1 MPLAGL
7 QMEVRNVTRADPAA
21 GTAAPAARFELVFTT
36 GAPVR
41 RYDWFRERYY
51 MEQLEVSAEAINTD
65 RLVRGAPLLNSHMA
79 WRLED
84 QIGVCDQPT
93 ISNGQGIVQSQLSR
107 RESVAGIVQD
117 LEDRVIRNVSV
128 GYVRDAI
135 EMDPPLDPSGIWTYR
150 VVRWTPMEVSLT
162 PIPADM
168 DSQVR
173 SVNGRLQDAQGHEV
187 RAYPCAITETRTAS
201 ASASSLTP
209 TVGISA
215 AIPPQEGNRTMPGN
229 SNAAGGTT
237 APIEATLTPAAPT
250 PAATAPAATDTRA
263 ADIADLCARHGVPT
277 LASGM
282 IRSGNTIEQASRAVL
297 DELARRDAAS
307 GGHRNVGRIETV
319 QDEMTVRMAGLEQAI
334 LHRVA
339 ANTQLDDNGRQYRGL
354 SLLEMGRDFLEAH
367 GQNTRGL
374 DRMTLA
380 SRMLNFRAGGM
391 MGTSDF
397 STLFA
402 NVANKR
408 LRNAYD
414 ENAGT
419 YALWARRAPNAPDF
433 KNMSVVQLAGAP
445 DLLQTNEAGEF
456 KYGAMTDAGETY
468 AMLTYGRIVHL
479 TRQAIINDDLRA
491 FERMVTAFGFAARR
505 LENRTV
511 YSQLTANANLAD
523 GGALFNATAVT
534 TTGGHANLITS
545 SALAI
550 GTLTAGRTNM
560 RLQKG
565 LQQEELNLAPAYLIV
580 PAALEQTAY
589 NLTSANYVPST
600 KAEINE
606 FRAGGRTA
614 LTPIVEPVLDANS
627 ATAWYLAAA
636 NSQVDTVEYCYLDGA
651 EGPVIESEVGFETD
665 GISYK
670 CRLDFAAKAVD
681 YRGLLKATA

>member
-1 MPLAGL
+1 MPLVGL
-7 QMEVRNVTRADPAA
+7 QMEVRNVTRADAAA
-21 GTAAPAARFELVFTT
+21 GESAPAARFELVFTT

-41 RYDWFRERYY
+41 RYDWQNGRYY
-51 MEQLEVSAEAINTD
+51 IEQLEVSAEAINTE
-65 RLVRGAPLLNSHMA
+65 RLVRGAPLLNSHSA
-79 WRLED
+79 YSLED

-93 ISNGQGIVQSQLSR
+93 ISNGEGVVQSQLSR
-107 RESVAGIVQD
+107 RESVRGIVQD

-135 EMDPPLDPSGIWTYR
+135 EMIAPAELTGMWTYR
-150 VVRWTPMEVSLT
+150 VTRWTPMEVSLT

-173 SVNGRLQDAQGHEV
+173 SVAGRLQDASGHEV
-187 RAYPCAITETRTAS
+187 RSYPCAITE
-201 ASASSLTP
+201 LTP

-215 AIPPQEGNRTMPGN
+215 ATPTPTTEGRSMPGN
-229 SNAAGGTT
+229 TNADGGTT
-237 APIEATLTPAAPT
+237 APAQTLTPAAI
-250 PAATAPAATDTRA
+250 AAPAAAPVSAPAAADTRA
-263 ADIADLCARHGVPT
+263 ADIADLCARHGVSQ
-277 LASGM
+277 LAANM
-282 IRSGNTIEQASRAVL
+282 IRAGNTVEQASRAVL
-297 DELARRDAAS
+297 DELARRDSAS

-319 QDEMTVRMAGLEQAI
+319 RDEMTTRMAGIEQAI
-334 LHRVA
+334 LHRIA

-354 SLLEMGRDFLEAH
+354 SLIEMGRDFLEAH
-367 GQNTRGL
+367 GQQTRGL

-380 SRMLNFRAGGM
+380 SRILNFRAGGP
-391 MGTSDF
+391 MGTCDF
-397 STLFA
+397 SSLFA

-408 LRNAYD
+408 LRSAYD

-456 KYGAMTDAGETY
+456 KYGAMSDGGETY
-468 AMLTYGRIVHL
+468 AMLTYGRIVSL
-479 TRQAIINDDLRA
+479 TRQAIVNDDLRA
-491 FERMVTAFGFAARR
+491 FERMVSAFGFAARR

-511 YSQLTANANLAD
+511 YAQLTANAALAD
-523 GGALFNATAVT
+523 TGALFNATAVT
-534 TTGGHANLITS
+534 TAGGHANLLTS

-550 GTLTAGRTNM
+550 GTLTAGRTAM

-565 LQQEELNLAPAYLIV
+565 LQSEELNLAPSFLIV

-614 LTPIVEPVLDANS
+614 VTPVVEPVLDANS
-627 ATAWYLAAA
+627 STAWYLAAA

-651 EGPVIESEVGFETD
+651 EGPVIESEIGFETD
-665 GISYK
+665 GVSYK